1 MDEGEVTILERWY
14 DASKGVTVVR
24 IRCGGRIL
32 KGVAFCSPVD
42 EYRQTKREGTYHAI
56 KHACEAEEYA
66 VEQAVILDAIR
77 QGLFSPDP
85 FNDLCHSY
93 LQTPPALGR
102 TFFVGPG
109 DLVDQVPSTGG
120 INLPPTARGWNNLPA

>member
-1 MDEGEVTILERWY
+1 VDEREVTILERWY

-56 KHACEAEEYA
+56 THACEHESYI
-66 VEQAVILDAIR
+66 VEKEALLSAIR
-77 QGLFSPDP
+77 QGLFAPDP
-85 FNDLCHSY
+85 F
-93 LQTPPALGR
+93 P
-102 TFFVGPG
+102 FFVGPG

-120 INLPPTARGWNNLPA
+120 INLPPTARGWNNLPS